1 MGTPTRL
8 TQGLSSQVKGN
19 LTGDYPLLDPFHT
32 SSTAGKDVFTYANDF
47 ADLGNTAS
55 RTITG
60 SSTTF
65 ALVDGVGGIGTLTP
79 GGATTA
85 SSVYRTAA
93 AFQFVSGN
101 RFWFVHRVQASAV
114 SGNQVISFGVSK
126 STAGTI
132 ATTDRL
138 YFNKAAGSTSL
149 NLISVVNSTATTL
162 VTGVTTC
169 ADATWIDVGFY
180 YDGTDLLVFAS
191 DKLVARVSAPT
202 IGSTGTTLT
211 NALLTPF
218 FGITPVASETMSI
231 DYALI
236 AQETTR

>member
-8 TQGLSSQVKGN
+8 TQGLSSQVKGS
-19 LTGDYPLLDPFHT
+19 LTGDYPLPDPFHT
-32 SSTAGKDVFTYANDF
+32 SSTSGKDVFTYANDF
-47 ADLGNTAS
+47 LDLGNAAS

-60 SSTTF
+60 SGSTF
-65 ALVDGVGGIGTLTP
+65 ALTDGLGGQGTLTP

-101 RFWFVHRVQASAV
+101 RFWFIHRLQASALT
-114 SGNQVISFGVSK
+114 GNQVLSFGMSKVSGG
-126 STAGTI
+126 AI

-138 YFNKAAGSTSL
+138 YFTKAAGSTSL
-149 NLISVVNSTATTL
+149 NLVSVVGSTSTTL

-180 YDGTDLLVFAS
+180 YDGTDLLVFANDS
-191 DKLVARVSAPT
+191 LVARVSNAT
-202 IGSTGTTLT
+202 IGTSGTTLSSV
-211 NALLTPF
+211 LMSPF
-218 FGITPVASETMSI
+218 FGITPVAAETVTI

-236 AQETTR
+236 AQEASR